1 MKKWLLLLLGTLV
14 WPLGTATAQGME
26 PDWPE
31 VQKLLENRCVICHGA
46 ALASQGLRL
55 DSRERLLAGS
65 SNGPVVIAGSPD
77 ESELLRRIRGE
88 SLPRMPLTGPPYL
101 SDAETALILGWIRS
115 LAPDAASVS
124 RDPDPATPE
133 PEAQALEDPGLF
145 SRVAAVLV
153 PRCATCHSP
162 NGRMGPAPE
171 GFVATSHASLLDA
184 RERAWI
190 VPGDPRASELVRR
203 IRGQSLPRMP
213 FDGPP
218 YLSAADIELIE
229 EWIAAGAP
237 NDQGQ
242 PAPLPV
248 GARVRLGGT
257 LSGHWQLDGLPLKV
271 AAGTRIRE
279 NLRVGQRVEVR
290 GWVESDGTIG
300 VERIRAR

>member
-1 MKKWLLLLLGTLV
+1 
-14 WPLGTATAQGME
+14 
-26 PDWPE
+26 
-31 VQKLLENRCVICHGA
+31 
-46 ALASQGLRL
+46 
-55 DSRERLLAGS
+55 
-65 SNGPVVIAGSPD
+65 
-77 ESELLRRIRGE
+77 
-88 SLPRMPLTGPPYL
+88 
-101 SDAETALILGWIRS
+101 
-115 LAPDAASVS
+115 
-124 RDPDPATPE
+124 
-133 PEAQALEDPGLF
+133 
-145 SRVAAVLV
+145 
-153 PRCATCHSP
+153 
-162 NGRMGPAPE
+162 
-171 GFVATSHASLLDA
+171 
-184 RERAWI
+184 
-190 VPGDPRASELVRR
+190 
-203 IRGQSLPRMP
+203 MP

-218 YLSAADIELIE
+218 YLSEADIELIE